1 MLHEHCRFDRDNYV
15 IFRCD
20 KLLGYEAALIAA
32 SVAGHADAANRL
44 CTEQVFANQFGFEAG
59 AQYVKNDAYSFV
71 PAAVMDEGAFDLG
84 SIMIYPSSAYAA
96 DTTCWEQA
104 NTAVCPLVASRF
116 GTTWAINVNTAP
128 SRGDVEFVKQWYKW
142 IDPLPEPPAQGSLD
156 TSSGANKRTRHVEKR
171 SIFKVHRLR
180 LGSGIVVVKEL

>member
-1 MLHEHCRFDRDNYV
+1 M
-15 IFRCD
+15 
-20 KLLGYEAALIAA
+20 LGYQAALIAA

-84 SIMIYPSSAYAA
+84 SIMIYPSNAYAA

-104 NTAVCPLVASRF
+104 NTAVCPMVASRF

-128 SRGDVEFVKQWYKW
+128 SRGDVDFVKQWYKW
-142 IDPLPEPPAQGSLD
+142 IDPLPEPPAQESLATASHLD
-156 TSSGANKRTRHVEKR
+156 KRRGQMETRSVVN
-171 SIFKVHRLR
+171 VHRLR
-180 LGSGIVVVKEL
+180 LESGNVVVKEL